1 MKKVT
6 GGLYRQKC
14 PNSDYGQEIA
24 AERRQSVAPGSRPG
38 FSFDTISAPGRKSL
52 SESFAPS
59 GLRSRTTPTPGLRPG
74 LHSVAAPRLNAAQ
87 VLARAH
93 SGSFLD
99 RNHNLDRSPLQGGNA
114 LCLTTLAFAY
124 PCKKF

>member
-1 MKKVT
+1 M
-6 GGLYRQKC
+6 
-14 PNSDYGQEIA
+14 NSRGA
-24 AERRQSVAPGSRPG
+24 ATECSPGREPG
-38 FSFDTISAPGRKSL
+38 FSFDTISAPEGRKSL

-74 LHSVAAPRLNAAQ
+74 LHSVAAPRLNTAQ

-93 SGSFLD
+93 SGSFLY

-114 LCLTTLAFAY
+114 LCLPSTYHANF
-124 PCKKF
+124 